1 MKKLK
6 KKIKKIL
13 VILPNIQYG
22 GTELVLIDI
31 LNFLSKKGFQVYLHT
46 NISNSN
52 LSLKKKLDNQ
62 IILTKS
68 KSNFFLDTLNCYL
81 ILRKNN
87 IKTIFSLQSS
97 IINAFLIKTFSLKK
111 LELISRIS
119 TNISSQYQASS
130 LIVKIKLKVFSYCLS
145 KSDTIIVQS
154 KNMKQDLI
162 NFLQICRIN
171 LKSKIKLIYNPLIIS
186 EIYKLSQVKLINIPK
201 RDYFLF
207 LGRLEKVKFL

>member
-22 GTELVLIDI
+22 GTELVLIEV
-31 LNFLSKKGFQVYLHT
+31 LNFLSKKGFQIHLYT

-52 LSLKKKLDNQ
+52 LKLKKKLDNQ

-68 KSNFFLDTLNCYL
+68 KSNFFVDTLNCYL

-97 IINAFLIKTFSLKK
+97 IINAYLIKTFSLKK

-162 NFLQICRIN
+162 IL
-171 LKSKIKLIYNPLIIS
+171 
-186 EIYKLSQVKLINIPK
+186 
-201 RDYFLF
+201 
-207 LGRLEKVKFL
+207 